1 MTIAVHSRNRK
12 NDYHK
17 VFEAALRLPL
27 DEQRR
32 LRDELAKLS
41 DVRLVAP
48 ANSKSAKREGKGKA
62 LADQVRAEL
71 ASENASAS
79 LDETMQ
85 RLRGREWLS

>member
-1 MTIAVHSRNRK
+1 VHSRNRK

-48 ANSKSAKREGKGKA
+48 ANSKSARREGKA
-62 LADQVRAEL
+62 LAERVRAEL
-71 ASENASAS
+71 ASGNASAS

-85 RLRGREWLS
+85 QLRGREWSS

>member
-17 VFEAALRLPL
+17 VFEAALRLSL

-48 ANSKSAKREGKGKA
+48 ANSKSARREGKA
-62 LADQVRAEL
+62 LADRVRAEL
-71 ASENASAS
+71 ASGNVSAS

-85 RLRGREWLS
+85 QLRGREWSS

>member
-48 ANSKSAKREGKGKA
+48 ANSKNAKREGKA

-71 ASENASAS
+71 ATGKSKTAS

-85 RLRGREWLS
+85 QLRGREWSS

>member
-12 NDYHK
+12 NDYQK

-32 LRDELAKLS
+32 LRDELARLS

-48 ANSKSAKREGKGKA
+48 ANSKSARREGKA
-62 LADQVRAEL
+62 LADRVRAEL
-71 ASENASAS
+71 ASENVSAL

-85 RLRGREWLS
+85 QLRGRDWSS

>member
-1 MTIAVHSRNRK
+1 MTISVHSRSRK
-12 NDYHK
+12 NDYRK

-32 LRDELAKLS
+32 LRDELAKVS

-48 ANSKSAKREGKGKA
+48 SNSKSARLAGQA
-62 LADQVRAEL
+62 LAEQVRTEL
-71 ASENASAS
+71 AAGSDSAA

-85 RLRGREWLS
+85 QLRGRAWSS

>member
-1 MTIAVHSRNRK
+1 MTVAVHSRNRK
-12 NDYHK
+12 NDYRK

-32 LRDELAKLS
+32 LRDELARLS

-48 ANSKSAKREGKGKA
+48 ANSKNARREGKA
-62 LADQVRAEL
+62 LADRVRAEL
-71 ASENASAS
+71 ASGNVSAS

-85 RLRGREWLS
+85 QLRGREWSS

>member
-48 ANSKSAKREGKGKA
+48 ANSKSARREGKA
-62 LADQVRAEL
+62 LADRVRAEL
-71 ASENASAS
+71 ALGNVSAS

-85 RLRGREWLS
+85 QLRGREWSS